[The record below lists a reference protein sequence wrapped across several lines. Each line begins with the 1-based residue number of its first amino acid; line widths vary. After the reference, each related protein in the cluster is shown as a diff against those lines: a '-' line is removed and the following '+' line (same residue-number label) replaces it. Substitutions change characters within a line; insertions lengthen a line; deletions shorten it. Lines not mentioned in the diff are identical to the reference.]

1 MTPFEFAW
9 SVLKADFARPLPA
22 MTTYASTKEPN
33 KGQFANLYEREE
45 VKDVNE
51 ALRQL
56 GVAPKGLTAEM
67 ANYAPGFARHSPYD
81 TMAMPR
87 EFKKPHQYLPYRSSK
102 DRAINIPSFHIHD
115 RDSNRSTMDG
125 MNTIEE
131 LIEARKRSE

>member
-1 MTPFEFAW
+1 MIPFEFAW

-67 ANYAPGFARHSPYD
+67 A
-81 TMAMPR
+81 
-87 EFKKPHQYLPYRSSK
+87 
-102 DRAINIPSFHIHD
+102 
-115 RDSNRSTMDG
+115 
-125 MNTIEE
+125 
-131 LIEARKRSE
+131 